1 MPKLTLKHQILDLS
15 HPQVMGILNV
25 TQDSFSD
32 GGKFLDF
39 DVARKQS
46 ELMLEAGA
54 SIIDVGGESTRPGA
68 APVSE
73 QEELDRVMPIIEWL
87 VKGTDVSIDTSKAGV
102 MKAAIES
109 GVAMVN
115 DVCALTQPGTL
126 EVVADSNVPVCLMHM
141 QGTPRTMQ
149 ANPTYEHVLEDI
161 KSFFEE
167 RITQCEQAGIS
178 ISRLILD
185 PGFGFGKNTEHN
197 VTLLNNLDQLV
208 AMGYPILAGLSRKSL
223 IAQVINK
230 PADQRQAASVAL
242 AIKAWQKG
250 ASIIRVHDV
259 AETVDALRMLNFIEN
274 FVGETS

>member
-1 MPKLTLKHQILDLS
+1 
-15 HPQVMGILNV
+15 
-25 TQDSFSD
+25 
-32 GGKFLDF
+32 
-39 DVARKQS
+39 
-46 ELMLEAGA
+46 
-54 SIIDVGGESTRPGA
+54 
-68 APVSE
+68 
-73 QEELDRVMPIIEWL
+73 
-87 VKGTDVSIDTSKAGV
+87 

-178 ISRLILD
+178 KSRLILD

-223 IAQVINK
+223 IVQVINK

>member
-149 ANPTYEHVLEDI
+149 ANPTYEHVVEDI